1 MFIYDYINMAS
12 SKTVIFVWT
21 QHCCNI
27 RVSNKENFFGI
38 GDMIRGMIATYEI
51 CRKLEFDFYIDI
63 QHHPLSQCLEN
74 PDHRYQSF
82 VKQQKDE
89 VWFVPRERDLEKFLK
104 TTNHPQNIICMMTN
118 NYYENIHPI
127 IQTELCY
134 LFTQHQKPEFETY
147 YKETLKSLQ
156 LDPSYEILH
165 FRLGDFHMVR
175 NEECPVTFESLK
187 PLFEKYHKPN
197 QLVISDNKI
206 WKEYLKTQHTDITIF
221 AVSQIGH
228 FGYHNDYESIRDTL
242 VEFLLVLNS
251 SRIYTYSVYP
261 WRSGFVSIPSALQ
274 NINIETMTP

>member
-1 MFIYDYINMAS
+1 MFIYVYINMVAS
-12 SKTVIFVWT
+12 KSVIFVWT
-21 QHCCNI
+21 QNCCNI
-27 RVSNKENFFGI
+27 NVTEKENFFGI

-51 CRKLEFDFYIDI
+51 CKKLQYNFYIDI
-63 QHHPLSQCLEN
+63 QHHPLSQCLKN
-74 PDHRYQSF
+74 PEHPYQSF
-82 VKQQKDE
+82 VKEQKDRI
-89 VWFVPRERDLEKFLK
+89 WFVSRDCNLEGLLE
-104 TTNHPQNIICMMTN
+104 NEPMEVICIMTN
-118 NYYENIHPI
+118 SNYSTVDPI
-127 IQTELCY
+127 IQNTLY
-134 LFTQHQKPEFETY
+134 SLFTQYQKTEFETY
-147 YKETLKSLQ
+147 YQETLKSLQ

-197 QLVISDNKI
+197 QLVISDNKN
-206 WKEYLKTQHTDITIF
+206 WKEYLKTQHTDIIIF

-274 NINIETMTP
+274 NINIETMTL

>member
-1 MFIYDYINMAS
+1 EPME
-12 SKTVIFVWT
+12 VI
-21 QHCCNI
+21 CI
-27 RVSNKENFFGI
+27 
-38 GDMIRGMIATYEI
+38 
-51 CRKLEFDFYIDI
+51 
-63 QHHPLSQCLEN
+63 
-74 PDHRYQSF
+74 
-82 VKQQKDE
+82 
-89 VWFVPRERDLEKFLK
+89 
-104 TTNHPQNIICMMTN
+104 MTN
-118 NYYENIHPI
+118 SNYSTVDPI
-127 IQTELCY
+127 IQNTLCS
-134 LFTQHQKPEFETY
+134 LFTQYQKTEFETY
-147 YKETLKSLQ
+147 YQETLKSLQ

-274 NINIETMTP
+274 NINIETMT